1 MTRTNNGEDEQT
13 RETMVTQKDITDKRV
28 YCQLSPPPPPR
39 HSEAA
44 SDSRHPHSTLG
55 SMWSAPHMN
64 DHVTSSV
71 SMETS
76 HLGVINSRT
85 KRDISWK
92 GQENRQRIF
101 YKKPPHR
108 MKDKVS
114 RIGNRGLYFLTFHQ
128 FNAF

>member
-1 MTRTNNGEDEQT
+1 MTRTNNEEDEQT

-55 SMWSAPHMN
+55 STRSAPHMN

-76 HLGVINSRT
+76 HLGAINNRT
-85 KRDISWK
+85 KRDISRK
-92 GQENRQRIF
+92 GQENRRRIF
-101 YKKPPHR
+101 YKKSPHR
-108 MKDKVS
+108 MKDKGS
-114 RIGNRGLYFLTFHQ
+114 RIGNRGLYFLTFHR